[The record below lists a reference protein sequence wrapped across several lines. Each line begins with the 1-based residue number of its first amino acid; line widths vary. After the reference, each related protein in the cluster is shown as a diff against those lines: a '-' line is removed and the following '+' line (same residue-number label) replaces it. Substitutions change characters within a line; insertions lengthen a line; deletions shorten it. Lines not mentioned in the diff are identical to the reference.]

1 MEQVRKHR
9 FAYYQQDA
17 PIISDAEFDELYRR
31 LETLEAMHPEL
42 VANDSP
48 TQEVGGEVSAAFTA
62 VEHLQRMYSLEDVFS
77 LEELEAWMAKA
88 EAGIAKL
95 GNGSNPPSWLT
106 ELKIDGLAVNLLYRD
121 GVLVRAATRGDGATG
136 EDITHNVLT
145 IKEIPQ
151 QLSGTGFPAEME
163 VRGEV
168 FIPSQAFAEFNA
180 ALIEAGKA
188 PLANPRNAA
197 AGSLRQKDPAETA
210 KRPLRMYVHGIGARE
225 GLETVSQSDTYRQL
239 AEWGLPTSPYF
250 EVLSGLADV
259 LAFIKGYGDKRH
271 SLTHEIDGIVVK
283 VDDFATQRALG
294 YTSRVPR
301 WAVAYKYPPEEVH
314 TKLLDI
320 AVNVGRTGRVTPYGV
335 MEPVKVAGSTVEM
348 ATLHNQ
354 EVVKAK
360 GVKIGDIVV
369 LRKAGDVIPEI
380 VGPVLALRD
389 QQDPPVRDFIMPTEC
404 PACGT
409 PLAPGKEGDVDI
421 RCPNSRSCPAQLRER
436 VFHLAGRGAFDIE
449 ALGWEA
455 AIALTQPAEPATPP
469 LTTEATLFDLTP
481 EQLADVRVRREKR
494 SKGVGTG
501 EFELVPYFYTKATT
515 KTPSKPTAT
524 TDKLFRELE
533 KAKSQPLWRVLV
545 ALSIRHVGP
554 RASRAL
560 ATAFGSMD
568 AIRQASEEELASVDG
583 VGPVIAQALTEW
595 FTEDWHRDIV
605 DRWAAAGVRM
615 ADERDESTPRTLEG
629 LTIVVTGSL
638 EGFSRD
644 EAKEAIL
651 IRGGKAAGSVSKN
664 TSYVVAG
671 ENAGTKLDKAEQL
684 GVPVLD
690 EDGFR
695 ALLANGPAGTG
706 EPDAVEDL
714 DAARTTRKWRPNE
727 FLRLC
732 PARVRTRHG
741 GAAGAGQVGRG
752 GGRRGPGHPA
762 GRRPRCQQQGRLG
775 RLGDRLRPRRRSRRP
790 GRHHRRPAVGH
801 HHGGGG
807 RHRPAG
813 GAQRL
818 PLVHRPPRRDHQLHP
833 QHRLL
838 RHLGGGGGPR
848 RRLAGRRRQRPGAGP
863 HLLCV
868 PRRGGLARGAGQADR
883 PVRPRPRTDRPDPG
897 HGLQLRSRRPG

>member
-1 MEQVRKHR
+1 VDLVRKYR
-9 FAYYQQDA
+9 FAYYQEDA
-17 PIISDAEFDELYRR
+17 PLVSDAEFDELFRR
-31 LETLEAMHPEL
+31 LEEIEALHPEL

-48 TQEVGGEVSAAFTA
+48 TQEVGGEVSAAFAA

-77 LEELEAWMAKA
+77 LEELEAWLTKA
-88 EAGIAKL
+88 AAGIEKL
-95 GNGSNPPSWLT
+95 GNGTPPAAWLT

-121 GVLVRAATRGDGATG
+121 GKLVRAATRGDGTTG

-151 QLSGTGFPAEME
+151 ELQGSGFPAEME

-168 FIPSQAFAEFNA
+168 FIPSKEFAEFNE

-210 KRPLRMYVHGIGARE
+210 KRPLKMFVHGIGARE
-225 GLETVSQSDTYRQL
+225 GLEARSQSETYDL
-239 AEWGLPTSPYF
+239 LKGWGLPVSPYS
-250 EVLSGLADV
+250 EVLGSLDEV
-259 LAFIKGYGDKRH
+259 LAFIKRYGDKRH
-271 SLTHEIDGIVVK
+271 KLLHEIDGIVIK

-294 YTSRVPR
+294 YTTRVPR

-320 AVNVGRTGRVTPYGV
+320 QVNVGRTGRVTPFGL

-354 EVVKAK
+354 DVVKAK

-389 QQDPPVRDFIMPTEC
+389 QQDPPVRDFVMPTEC
-404 PACGT
+404 PSCGT
-409 PLAPGKEGDVDI
+409 PLAPAKEGDVDI
-421 RCPNSRSCPAQLRER
+421 RCPNAKSCPSQLRER

-455 AIALTQPAEPATPP
+455 AIALTQPAEPEVPP
-469 LTTEATLFDLTP
+469 LTSEAALFDLTP
-481 EQLADVRVRREKR
+481 EDLAGVRIRREKR
-494 SKGVGTG
+494 SKGVPTG
-501 EFELVPYFYTKATT
+501 EYELVPYFYSKGTA

-524 TDKLFRELE
+524 TEKLFKELD
-533 KAKSQPLWRVLV
+533 KAKAQPLWRVLV

-568 AIRQASEEELASVDG
+568 AIRQASEEDLAHVDG
-583 VGPVIAQALTEW
+583 VGPTIAAALKEW
-595 FTEDWHRDIV
+595 FAEDWHREIV

-615 ADERDESTPRTLEG
+615 EDERDESMPRTLEG
-629 LTIVVTGSL
+629 LTVVVTGSL
-638 EGFSRD
+638 PNFSRD

-651 IRGGKAAGSVSKN
+651 VRGGKAAGSVSKN
-664 TSYVVAG
+664 TSYLVAG
-671 ENAGTKLDKAEQL
+671 ESAGTKLDKAEQL

-695 ALLANGPAGTG
+695 RLLAGGPAALEG
-706 EPDAVEDL
+706 
-714 DAARTTRKWRPNE
+714 
-727 FLRLC
+727 
-732 PARVRTRHG
+732 
-741 GAAGAGQVGRG
+741 
-752 GGRRGPGHPA
+752 
-762 GRRPRCQQQGRLG
+762 
-775 RLGDRLRPRRRSRRP
+775 S
-790 GRHHRRPAVGH
+790 
-801 HHGGGG
+801 
-807 RHRPAG
+807 
-813 GAQRL
+813 
-818 PLVHRPPRRDHQLHP
+818 
-833 QHRLL
+833 
-838 RHLGGGGGPR
+838 
-848 RRLAGRRRQRPGAGP
+848 
-863 HLLCV
+863 
-868 PRRGGLARGAGQADR
+868 AD
-883 PVRPRPRTDRPDPG
+883 
-897 HGLQLRSRRPG
+897 S